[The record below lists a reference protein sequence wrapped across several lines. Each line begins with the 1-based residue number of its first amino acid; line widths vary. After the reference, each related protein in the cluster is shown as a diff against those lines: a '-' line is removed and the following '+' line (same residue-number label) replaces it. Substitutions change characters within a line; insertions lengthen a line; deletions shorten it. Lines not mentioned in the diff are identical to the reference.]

1 MSKTMLIAGFGPGIS
16 MAVAERFGREGFALG
31 LVARNQERL
40 ASEAKALAGK
50 GIRAEIFPGDVS
62 DPAGVPKLIAGA
74 RAKLGPIGV
83 LHWNAYAGHA
93 GDLLAADAAAL
104 RAVFDVPVVS
114 LVTAVQTLLPD
125 LASQPQSAVLVTN
138 GGLALPDPA
147 VDAMAVGWN
156 SMGLAVANAAKHR
169 AVRLLNAKLG
179 PQNVYVGE
187 VMVMRPVKG
196 TPWDDGTSTLEASTI
211 ANRFWESYQS
221 RGPVSVTVG

>member
-1 MSKTMLIAGFGPGIS
+1 MTKTMLIAGFGPGIS

-50 GIRAEIFPGDVS
+50 GIRAEIFPGDVA
-62 DPAGVPKLIAGA
+62 DPGAVPALIAGV
-74 RAKLGPIGV
+74 RAKLGRVGV

-93 GDLLAADAAAL
+93 GDLLTADPASL

-114 LVTAVQTLLPD
+114 LVTAVQSLLPD
-125 LASQPQSAVLVTN
+125 LTGQPQSAVLVTN

-156 SMGLAVANAAKHR
+156 AMGLAVANAAKHR
-169 AVRLLNAKLG
+169 VVRLLNAKLA

-196 TPWDDGTSTLEASTI
+196 TSWDDGTSTLEASTI

-221 RGPVSVTVG
+221 RGPISVTVG